1 MTIKLM
7 LTMIPNTEDCRETG
21 IIMLDLEK
29 FSIINSTNH
38 FEIITMIY
46 TCQ

>member
-1 MTIKLM
+1 M
-7 LTMIPNTEDCRETG
+7 LTMIPNTVDCRETDV
-21 IIMLDLEK
+21 IILDLEK
-29 FSIINSTNH
+29 LSIIKPTNH